1 MIVALIV
8 GALSVVWLA
17 YAAHLLRSAIASGQL
32 GVRMEGVVLGGITNF
47 FDTLGIGSFAPS
59 IAWMRLR
66 KLIPD
71 RLIPMN
77 MLAGYILPALLQGII
92 FMLLLGVQVDPKLI
106 LACVLAMVAG
116 GYFSPALAARS
127 PIRLVQAVVGV
138 ALLLAA
144 IFYSLSNLGLMPAG
158 GTLTSLPLTKAAVAV
173 AAHFLFG
180 VLLAFGVGNYAPT
193 LALLSLMGMDPRL
206 AFPIMATAAGFS
218 GATAAARSLH
228 LLDLD
233 LRLALGL
240 AIGAIPA
247 VLVAAFI
254 VKELPLETLRWLVV
268 AVVTYAGVTLLLSAA
283 RKAET
288 VPNDPAETALL

>member
-1 MIVALIV
+1 MIVTLIV
-8 GALSVVWLA
+8 GTLSVVWLA
-17 YAAHLLRSAIASGQL
+17 YAAHLLRAAIVSGQL
-32 GVRMEGVVLGGITNF
+32 GIRMEGVLLGGITNF

-92 FMLLLGVQVDPKLI
+92 FMLLLGVQVDPMLI
-106 LACVLAMVAG
+106 LACVLSMVAG

-127 PIRLVQAVVGV
+127 PIRVVQAVVGV

-144 IFYSLSNLGLMPAG
+144 AFYSLSNLGLMPAG
-158 GTLTSLPLTKAAVAV
+158 GTATSLPLAKAAVAV
-173 AAHFLFG
+173 VAHFLFG
-180 VLLAFGVGNYAPT
+180 LLLAFGVGNYAPT

-218 GATAAARSLH
+218 GATAAARSLQ

-254 VKELPLETLRWLVV
+254 VKELPLETLRWMVV
-268 AVVTYAGVTLLLSAA
+268 AVVTYAAISLLFSAT
-283 RKAET
+283 RKADA
-288 VPNDPAETALL
+288 VPDDPAETALL